1 MTGAPALRR
10 PSPRQHA
17 ALGAALFRGQ
27 AAIDAWHVLQQYSNH
42 LDQTD
47 RSTFRLLPMTYRNL
61 RDAGLAEAELL
72 TLKGIYRQAWYRNRV
87 VIAYAHRTIA
97 ILREAGIEPLAL
109 KGLGLVGTAYDGV
122 ALRPMDDIDLLIRPE
137 EHTAA
142 SDALIRAGWKPT
154 RGTVNRYFRRAR
166 VFHGMPLVGKEEIEV
181 DLHSA
186 MLEENISPGIDAP
199 LYERAVENVLDG
211 MTVRTLSLEDHV
223 LNACVHGARWD
234 WGLPLR
240 WIVDVSTIARRSEA
254 IDWEE
259 ILYESHRRGV
269 ALPVAAGLALVA
281 EYCEAIP
288 PAVVARAASSRA
300 SRFERW
306 NFAAQQADDS
316 LYANTARTVGRYL
329 QMAARRPIQTQI
341 RDFPVYLEWIW
352 ELESPGGIP
361 GDAFRRVKAR
371 IRPAK

>member
-1 MTGAPALRR
+1 MNKAPALRR

-27 AAIDAWHVLQQYSNH
+27 AAIEAWRVLQQYSNH

-61 RDAGLAEAELL
+61 RDAGLPESELL

-87 VIAYAHRTIA
+87 VIAYAHRTLA
-97 ILREAGIEPLAL
+97 ALRAAGIEPLAL
-109 KGLGLVGTAYDGV
+109 KGLGLVGSAYDGV
-122 ALRPMDDIDLLIRPE
+122 ALRPMDDIDLLIRPGQ
-137 EHTAA
+137 HTAA
-142 SDALIRAGWKPT
+142 SEALMRAGWKPT
-154 RGTVNRYFRRAR
+154 RGTVKRYFRRAR
-166 VFHGMPLVGKEEIEV
+166 VFHGMPLVAAEDIEV

-186 MLEENISPGIDAP
+186 MLEEHISPGIDAS
-199 LYERAVENVLDG
+199 LYERSVETVLDG
-211 MTVRTLSLEDHV
+211 VTVRTLSLEDHL

-240 WIVDVSTIARRSEA
+240 WIVDVSTIARRQGA
-254 IDWEE
+254 LDWDY
-259 ILYESHRRGV
+259 ILAESRRRGV
-269 ALPVAAGLALVA
+269 VLPVAAGLALVS

-288 PAVVARAASSRA
+288 PEVVATAASSQA

-306 NFAAQQADDS
+306 NFGAQQAPDS
-316 LYANTARTVGRYL
+316 LYANTVRTLGRYL
-329 QMAARRPIQTQI
+329 QMAARRPIHTQI

-352 ELESPGGIP
+352 ELESPRQLP
-361 GDAFRRVKAR
+361 ADAFRRVKAR
-371 IRPAK
+371 IRPAR